1 MHIPATSY
9 PYSELWGRPQ
19 NLVVYFRMSSRGR
32 TTQQSLP
39 GVCSLQLSLFSLTV
53 SICALVF
60 WPSSL
65 LRRLLEWLHC
75 DYFCWS
81 PVQGQLGCS
90 QHGVRNSIPFRK
102 ASEGSLEKWP
112 CELLSYFALF
122 IFRDS
127 NPWTWKIPGPWFWLQ
142 AFKHPGALIDTRYS
156 FVACMQFQCKTFDW
170 TQILWLQ
177 NIPSLNSVSIN
188 QHC

>member
-1 MHIPATSY
+1 
-9 PYSELWGRPQ
+9 
-19 NLVVYFRMSSRGR
+19 MSSRGR

-53 SICALVF
+53 SICVLGF

-65 LRRLLEWLHC
+65 LRFLLEWLHC

-81 PVQGQLGCS
+81 PVQGQLGCL

-112 CELLSYFALF
+112 CELLCYFAAFHIQRLQPL
-122 IFRDS
+122 DLEDL
-127 NPWTWKIPGPWFWLQ
+127 GP
-142 AFKHPGALIDTRYS
+142 LILAPRPPNGMFS
-156 FVACMQFQCKTFDW
+156 S
-170 TQILWLQ
+170 ILELWLTPTIHLWHACNFNARLLIELRSCDFRTSRLSKVLSQ
-177 NIPSLNSVSIN
+177 FS
-188 QHC
+188 QH